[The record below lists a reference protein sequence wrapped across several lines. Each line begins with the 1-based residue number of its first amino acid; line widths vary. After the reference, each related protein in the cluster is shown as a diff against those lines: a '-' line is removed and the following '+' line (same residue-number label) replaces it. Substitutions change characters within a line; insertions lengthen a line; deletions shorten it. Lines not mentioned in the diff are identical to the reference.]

1 VAEAPKMKAETPS
14 HLDNGE
20 APAKVTV
27 LRGAGAQAVA
37 DKPRL
42 TGDPEFDAIELQAT
56 SPDAEP
62 FPASFLEGL

>member
-1 VAEAPKMKAETPS
+1 MSEAPATRAETPT

-27 LRGAGAQAVA
+27 LRGTEAQAVA

-56 SPDAEP
+56 SPDAQP